1 MLLFPAMKNVIK
13 SAVFP
18 SSEASG
24 DPVPKVFMEG
34 LVTHSLPKS
43 TFQHSRFPE
52 RKQVFSIS
60 QSDYTVQSTVNH
72 L

>member
-1 MLLFPAMKNVIK
+1 MFLFPATKNVVK
-13 SAVFP
+13 HAMFL

-24 DPVPKVFMEG
+24 DPVPRVFMEG
-34 LVTHSLPKS
+34 LVTLSLPKS

-52 RKQVFSIS
+52 GKQVFSIS